1 MAHLSNIEG
10 IEMEGKLP
18 EVRLAST
25 PFKAVSPYEPA
36 GDQPQAIEKLATGVK
51 EGLRYQNLLGVT
63 GSGKTF
69 TMAKVIEAVQKPT
82 LVMAPNK
89 TLAAQLASELKEFF
103 PDNAVVYFVSY
114 YDYYQ
119 PEAYVP
125 SSDTFIEKDASINE
139 EVEKL
144 RHAATSALLSRRDC
158 IVVASVSCIYGIG
171 SPMDYA
177 GMAVFVDKQKDMDRD
192 QVIHELI
199 DIQYD
204 RNDYEQK
211 RGTFRVRGDALDV
224 FPPYA
229 DHPIRI
235 EFWGDEIESITEI
248 DNVTGEVLSEFEA
261 LPIWPA
267 SHYVTARPKMD
278 RALGTIRDI
287 IEPRGATIVGHWPT
301 AGYHFEASKG
311 LADDDH
317 FVGLAIDEDRQPE
330 LTAERVEKWV
340 KQISEELHL
349 DEILNA

>member
-10 IEMEGKLP
+10 VEMEGKLP
-18 EVRLAST
+18 DVRLATT
-25 PFKAVSPYEPA
+25 PFRVVSPYKPA
-36 GDQPQAIEKLATGVK
+36 GDQPQAIEQLSQGV
-51 EGLRYQNLLGVT
+51 EDGLRYQNLLGVT

-177 GMAVFVDKQKDMDRD
+177 GMAVFV
-192 QVIHELI
+192 
-199 DIQYD
+199 
-204 RNDYEQK
+204 
-211 RGTFRVRGDALDV
+211 
-224 FPPYA
+224 
-229 DHPIRI
+229 
-235 EFWGDEIESITEI
+235 EI
-248 DNVTGEVLSEFEA
+248 GR
-261 LPIWPA
+261 A
-267 SHYVTARPKMD
+267 SCR
-278 RALGTIRDI
+278 
-287 IEPRGATIVGHWPT
+287 
-301 AGYHFEASKG
+301 
-311 LADDDH
+311 
-317 FVGLAIDEDRQPE
+317 
-330 LTAERVEKWV
+330 ERV
-340 KQISEELHL
+340 
-349 DEILNA
+349 

>member
-25 PFKAVSPYEPA
+25 PFKVVSPYEPA

-125 SSDTFIEKDASINE
+125 KQ
-139 EVEKL
+139 
-144 RHAATSALLSRRDC
+144 
-158 IVVASVSCIYGIG
+158 
-171 SPMDYA
+171 
-177 GMAVFVDKQKDMDRD
+177 VDKAQKNGHCAHFFAPPKKPLPWRSAYRYRKRSGSEFP
-192 QVIHELI
+192 VP
-199 DIQYD
+199 
-204 RNDYEQK
+204 QK
-211 RGTFRVRGDALDV
+211 RGTLSSLRFNQASS
-224 FPPYA
+224 Y
-229 DHPIRI
+229 
-235 EFWGDEIESITEI
+235 
-248 DNVTGEVLSEFEA
+248 VLSDFA
-261 LPIWPA
+261 DLL
-267 SHYVTARPKMD
+267 S
-278 RALGTIRDI
+278 
-287 IEPRGATIVGHWPT
+287 GA
-301 AGYHFEASKG
+301 
-311 LADDDH
+311 
-317 FVGLAIDEDRQPE
+317 
-330 LTAERVEKWV
+330 
-340 KQISEELHL
+340 
-349 DEILNA
+349 